1 MSSNRISE
9 QVIFKTIYGSKLY
22 GTDGPKSDV
31 DIIGVF
37 LPSMESCLLCKAPQH
52 YLFKPETVEHGPDR
66 EEESWLSLQYFMGL
80 LTQGETNCLDMFFAY
95 TNKSAVLETSDAY
108 KELIDNRDKFITS
121 NVTKYLGYCK
131 SQALKYSIKG
141 DRIANYEAFMKLIDS
156 CTSPSSTTLGEW
168 LVHLRIMGADSGAPL
183 GDPED
188 YFKNNTHIGKRFKIT
203 DNRLGDHAYLLLC
216 DNKER
221 YIMVSGHLF
230 PQNANIN
237 STKDSINKC
246 LKSYGKRA
254 FNAAEDNGADYKAL
268 SHALRVAYQAQD
280 LLVHGEIRFPLD
292 ELQLK
297 VVRDIKFK
305 QTTMSYDEIVEL
317 IEQNIETVESCLKT
331 TSLPSK
337 PDWDWINNFILKQYG
352 EQQ

>member
-1 MSSNRISE
+1 MHKLNERL
-9 QVIFKTIYGSKLY
+9 VFATLYGSKLY
-22 GTDGPKSDV
+22 GTDSPASDTDV
-31 DIIGVF
+31 RGVF
-37 LPSMESCLLCKAPQH
+37 IPNIRDLLLGTWPQH
-52 YLFKPETVEHGPDR
+52 YVFKPEKDTDEQVDEQY
-66 EEESWLSLQYFMGL
+66 LSLHYFMKL
-80 LTQGETNCLDMFFAY
+80 LTQGETNCLDMFFSY
-95 TNKSAVLETSDAY
+95 TNKNASLATSPVY
-108 KELIDNRDKFITS
+108 EELIKNKDKIITC
-121 NVTKYLGYCK
+121 NVAKYLGYCK

-141 DRIANYEAFMKLIDS
+141 DRIANYEAFMKLVDS

-168 LVHLRIMGADSGAPL
+168 LVQLRIMGADSGAPL

-188 YFKNNTHIGKRFKIT
+188 YFKNNIHIGKRFKIT

-268 SHALRVAYQAQD
+268 SHALRVAYQAQE
-280 LLVHGEIRFPLD
+280 LLRTGTITFPLTGSA
-292 ELQLK
+292 LQT
-297 VVRDIKFK
+297 VREVKFK
-305 QTTMSYDEIVEL
+305 QTDMTYNDIIDLIQVNVEV
-317 IEQNIETVESCLKT
+317 VENNLKT
-331 TSLPSK
+331 TTLPK
-337 PDWDWINNFILKQYG
+337 QPDWNWLNDFILNLYVG
-352 EQQ
+352 M

>member
-1 MSSNRISE
+1 MHKLNERL
-9 QVIFKTIYGSKLY
+9 VFATLYGSKLY
-22 GTDGPKSDV
+22 GTDSPASDTDV
-31 DIIGVF
+31 RGVF
-37 LPSMESCLLCKAPQH
+37 IPNIRDLLLGTWPQH
-52 YLFKPETVEHGPDR
+52 YVFKPEKDTDEQVDEQY
-66 EEESWLSLQYFMGL
+66 LSLHYFMKL
-80 LTQGETNCLDMFFAY
+80 LTQGETNCLDMFFSY
-95 TNKSAVLETSDAY
+95 TNKNASLATSPVY
-108 KELIDNRDKFITS
+108 EELIKNKDKIITC
-121 NVTKYLGYCK
+121 NVAKYLGYCK

-141 DRIANYEAFMKLIDS
+141 DRIANYEAFMKLVDS

-168 LVHLRIMGADSGAPL
+168 LVQLRIMGADSGAPL

-188 YFKNNTHIGKRFKIT
+188 YFKNNIHIGKRFKIT

-268 SHALRVAYQAQD
+268 SHALRVAYQAQE
-280 LLVHGEIRFPLD
+280 LLRTGTITFPLTGSA
-292 ELQLK
+292 LQT
-297 VVRDIKFK
+297 VREVKFK
-305 QTTMSYDEIVEL
+305 QTDMTYNDIIDLIQANVEV
-317 IEQNIETVESCLKT
+317 VENNLKT
-331 TSLPSK
+331 TTLPK
-337 PDWDWINNFILKQYG
+337 QPDWNWINEFILNLYAG
-352 EQQ
+352 M